1 MWFFHKTSVLLNL
14 EKHLPAA
21 KDFIKKYLEIPH
33 ASNVKYSLRSDY
45 QAIELRNKYLE
56 WEKRQ
61 RTNKTFSSIVMSHL
75 ERKGMRP
82 SAFYHKAGI
91 DRKLFSKMKT
101 DFCYQPNKLTAL
113 RCCLALQLSKSES
126 HDLLESAGF
135 SFSTSSS
142 FDLAI
147 FYCITNGIYD
157 LYAVNT
163 LLDALGEKVFV

>member
-1 MWFFHKTSVLLNL
+1 MWFFHETSVLLNL

-45 QAIELRNKYLE
+45 QAIELRNRYLE

-101 DFCYQPNKLTAL
+101 DFCYQPNKLQLFAAVS
-113 RCCLALQLSKSES
+113 RCNSAKVNRMIYWRVLVFRFLHPVLLTLQ
-126 HDLLESAGF
+126 
-135 SFSTSSS
+135 SFTVSRTE
-142 FDLAI
+142 
-147 FYCITNGIYD
+147 YMIYMQSIH
-157 LYAVNT
+157 
-163 LLDALGEKVFV
+163 F